1 MKYLIPLTFMFALAG
16 CEQATETGTPDQ
28 GATTASANVAATGTD
43 EGSSQAPDSPA
54 RELKGQVFQF
64 GIYKATKKGRIADSA
79 ETDTGKVER
88 KPVLEHVSMTDR
100 IPLVKGT
107 YFGYQF
113 RLFNLPPEAMI
124 KPVME
129 LRKVLIHPE
138 MTLPDGTKSTGWDR
152 TFKGRVETQQV
163 VGFDGYGFHED
174 YELVEGDWIFQIW
187 YQDQKL
193 IERKFVTVQPQ
204 PEQAA
209 EAAAKE

>member
-1 MKYLIPLTFMFALAG
+1 MKYLILFAFMFALAG
-16 CEQATETGTPDQ
+16 CEQAADTGTPDK
-28 GATTASANVAATGTD
+28 VAATGTA
-43 EGSSQAPDSPA
+43 ESSVQAPDSPA
-54 RELKGQVFQF
+54 RELKGHVFQF
-64 GIYKATKKGRIADSA
+64 GTYKATKKGRIADSA

-163 VGFDGYGFHED
+163 MGFDGYGFHED
-174 YELVEGDWIFQIW
+174 YELVEGDWIFQLW
-187 YQDQKL
+187 YQDKKL
-193 IERKFVTVQPQ
+193 IERKFVTVQPA